1 MTNTSYSSQSTP
13 QLTSDDLCSFTTNLC
28 GVLMAKPIHATPTH
42 STHTVSKEP
51 QLITTETT
59 ARNLH
64 AVALA
69 LSIGAPTLLEGV
81 TGAGKTTLV
90 EELAI
95 RTGRGDRKYM
105 CRDISKVRE
114 TNTGIPLL

>member
-1 MTNTSYSSQSTP
+1 
-13 QLTSDDLCSFTTNLC
+13 
-28 GVLMAKPIHATPTH
+28 MAKPVDNGHVTPL
-42 STHTVSKEP
+42 SNKDP
-51 QLITTETT
+51 QLIITDTT

-64 AVALA
+64 AIALA

-95 RTGRGDRKYM
+95 RTGRGDRKYTYKKGPM
-105 CRDISKVRE
+105 LHFDYVLTFYYYYYYSY
-114 TNTGIPLL
+114 L

>member
-1 MTNTSYSSQSTP
+1 
-13 QLTSDDLCSFTTNLC
+13 
-28 GVLMAKPIHATPTH
+28 MAKPIHATATH
-42 STHTVSKEP
+42 STHMASKKP

-105 CRDISKVRE
+105 GRDTYNFTRGKLKPILLHCYR
-114 TNTGIPLL
+114 TGQDSLG